1 MISLAVVPGR
11 CGAADL
17 EAMNTERPR
26 ETAGVRGNCDRAVFK
41 DSGFAPVVRPGMTE
55 LG

>member
-17 EAMNTERPR
+17 EAMDTERQR
-26 ETAGVRGNCDRAVFK
+26 ETAGVRGNWDKAVFK
-41 DSGFAPVVRPGMTE
+41 ESGSAPAARPGMTE